1 MKHLGASTVSE
12 MSFFVF
18 FLSQHR
24 KDDLAG
30 FFFFLNGSA
39 VLLMFLVRVFKK
51 CVDILLV
58 QI

>member
-12 MSFFVF
+12 MSFFVLS
-18 FLSQHR
+18 LSQHR
-24 KDDLAG
+24 KDDLAI
-30 FFFFLNGSA
+30 FFFLNGSA

-51 CVDILLV
+51 CADILLV

>member
-12 MSFFVF
+12 MSFFVL

-24 KDDLAG
+24 EDDLAS
-30 FFFFLNGSA
+30 FFFLNGSA

>member
-12 MSFFVF
+12 MSFFVLS
-18 FLSQHR
+18 LSQHR
-24 KDDLAG
+24 KDDLAI
-30 FFFFLNGSA
+30 FYFFLNGSA

-51 CVDILLV
+51 CADILLV